1 LLLALAGLICKLL
14 LSGQMALYMSPAL
27 DPLSALTAVVLAA
40 LGGVEL
46 WSARHLYPLPRNPD
60 ELLTYV
66 PVAML
71 LGAGAFT
78 TPRALDSTALGG
90 VQAARAV
97 VAYSTGG
104 AGSAQP
110 PASAISDVGDLFKY
124 LRTAGESGVGQ
135 PVRVVGMAV
144 SDASLAPD
152 QFVLLRY
159 TIVHCVADAQ
169 PIGLLIQAAEAPPSN
184 GGWVVIDGVLTVSPS
199 QTGRLVSV
207 RAARVLPTDEPAE
220 PYLWNL

>member
-1 LLLALAGLICKLL
+1 
-14 LSGQMALYMSPAL
+14 
-27 DPLSALTAVVLAA
+27 
-40 LGGVEL
+40 
-46 WSARHLYPLPRNPD
+46 
-60 ELLTYV
+60 
-66 PVAML
+66 
-71 LGAGAFT
+71 
-78 TPRALDSTALGG
+78 
-90 VQAARAV
+90 
-97 VAYSTGG
+97 
-104 AGSAQP
+104 
-110 PASAISDVGDLFKY
+110 
-124 LRTAGESGVGQ
+124 VGQ